1 MNDLKKKIKE
11 KISELGFDVIGFTE
25 PTIDKKAKAEYRE
38 YLEKNHHGQM
48 KWLEN
53 HFEKKTNP
61 KKVWDKVETVIV
73 LGLNYTPETNPI
85 EKIRN
90 KEVANISVYANNKDY
105 HKITNAKLQQIKDW
119 LLEKYQIDSKY
130 FVDSSPIFEKY
141 FAQKTKIGWLGKHT
155 NIVSKKYGS
164 WLFLSEIFLPVSIN
178 ITEEKIDNCGS
189 CKSCVDICPTNA
201 IVSNY
206 KIDSRKCISYLTI
219 EHRGP
224 IPKSLRKKIGNRV
237 YGCDDCLSVCPW
249 NKFTTTTNK
258 EEFIPKENEKNL
270 SFFLDFNKQ
279 KFNDYFVDSPI
290 KRIGWLRFLRNV
302 IISSGNS
309 ESKFLAQKLK
319 KYLSHPDAIIRG
331 AAVWSISQFSSKKKI
346 EKFLQ
351 NEKNKYVLYELN
363 SLD

>member
-1 MNDLKKKIKE
+1 M
-11 KISELGFDVIGFTE
+11 
-25 PTIDKKAKAEYRE
+25 
-38 YLEKNHHGQM
+38 
-48 KWLEN
+48 
-53 HFEKKTNP
+53 
-61 KKVWDKVETVIV
+61 
-73 LGLNYTPETNPI
+73 
-85 EKIRN
+85 
-90 KEVANISVYANNKDY
+90 
-105 HKITNAKLQQIKDW
+105 
-119 LLEKYQIDSKY
+119 
-130 FVDSSPIFEKY
+130 DSSPIFEKY

-164 WLFLSEIFLPVSIN
+164 WLFLSEIFLPVSIHV
-178 ITEEKIDNCGS
+178 TEEKNENCGS
-189 CKSCVDICPTNA
+189 CKSCIDICPTNA

-249 NKFTTTTNK
+249 NKFTSMTNK
-258 EEFIPKENEKNL
+258 EEFLPKENEKNL
-270 SFFLDFNKQ
+270 GFFLDFNKQ

-309 ESKFLAQKLK
+309 ESKFLAQKLE
-319 KYLSHPDAIIRG
+319 KYLSHSDAIIRG
-331 AAVWSISQFSSKKKI
+331 AAVWSMSQFSSKKKI

>member
-11 KISELGFDVIGFTE
+11 KISKLGFDVIGFTE
-25 PTIDKKAKAEYRE
+25 PTVDKKAKAEYRK

-61 KKVWDKVETVIV
+61 KKVWDKVKTVIV
-73 LGLNYTPETNPI
+73 LGLNYTPQTNPI
-85 EKIRN
+85 KKLKN
-90 KEVANISVYANNKDY
+90 KKMANISVYANNKDY
-105 HKITNAKLQQIKDW
+105 HKITNFKLQQIKDW

-164 WLFLSEIFLPVSIN
+164 WLFLSEIFIPVCLYSN
-178 ITEEKIDNCGS
+178 EQKIDNCGS
-189 CKSCVDICPTNA
+189 CKSCIDICPTNA
-201 IVSNY
+201 IISNY
-206 KIDSRKCISYLTI
+206 KIDARKCISYLTI

-224 IPKSLRKKIGNRV
+224 IPKSLRKKIGNRI

-249 NKFTTTTNK
+249 NKFAPTTENK
-258 EEFIPKENEKNL
+258 DFFPRENEKNL
-270 SFFLDFNKQ
+270 SFFLNFNKE
-279 KFNDYFVDSPI
+279 KFNDYFNDSPI

-309 ESKFLAQKLK
+309 RSFFLVQKLK
-319 KYLSHPDAIIRG
+319 EYLSHPDAIIRG
-331 AAVWSISQFSSKKKI
+331 AAVWSISQFSPKSKI
-346 EKFLQ
+346 EKLLK

>member
-1 MNDLKKKIKE
+1 M
-11 KISELGFDVIGFTE
+11 
-25 PTIDKKAKAEYRE
+25 
-38 YLEKNHHGQM
+38 
-48 KWLEN
+48 
-53 HFEKKTNP
+53 
-61 KKVWDKVETVIV
+61 
-73 LGLNYTPETNPI
+73 
-85 EKIRN
+85 
-90 KEVANISVYANNKDY
+90 
-105 HKITNAKLQQIKDW
+105 
-119 LLEKYQIDSKY
+119 
-130 FVDSSPIFEKY
+130 DSSPIFEKY

-178 ITEEKIDNCGS
+178 VTADKIENCGS

-249 NKFTTTTNK
+249 NKFTSMTNK
-258 EEFIPKENEKNL
+258 EEFLPKENEKNL
-270 SFFLDFNKQ
+270 GFFLDFNKQ

-309 ESKFLAQKLK
+309 ESKFLAQKLE
-319 KYLSHPDAIIRG
+319 KYLSHSDAIIRG
-331 AAVWSISQFSSKKKI
+331 AAVWSMSQFSSKKKI

>member
-1 MNDLKKKIKE
+1 
-11 KISELGFDVIGFTE
+11 
-25 PTIDKKAKAEYRE
+25 
-38 YLEKNHHGQM
+38 M

-61 KKVWDKVETVIV
+61 KKVWEKVKTVIV

-178 ITEEKIDNCGS
+178 VTEEKNENCGS
-189 CKSCVDICPTNA
+189 CKSCIDICPTNA

-309 ESKFLAQKLK
+309 ESKFLAQKLE
-319 KYLSHPDAIIRG
+319 KYLSHSDAIIRG
-331 AAVWSISQFSSKKKI
+331 AAVWSMSQFSSKKKI